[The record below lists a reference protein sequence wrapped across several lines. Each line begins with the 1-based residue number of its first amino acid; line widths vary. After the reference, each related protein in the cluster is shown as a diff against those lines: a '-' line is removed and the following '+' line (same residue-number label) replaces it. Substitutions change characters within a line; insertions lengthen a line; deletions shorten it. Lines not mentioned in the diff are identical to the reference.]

1 MQVMCWL
8 HSIPNRPGVVVLS
21 PLNTEPTLC
30 SMWATPRTDF
40 CFWLAPLRR
49 PEEGVAC
56 KPYPTQQMVGGESAV
71 LFDSS
76 YPTGVH
82 AA

>member
-1 MQVMCWL
+1 MFLCWVHSMQNQCNPEFRFVWQLRRTDGTC
-8 HSIPNRPGVVVLS
+8 GS
-21 PLNTEPTLC
+21 PLE
-30 SMWATPRTDF
+30 
-40 CFWLAPLRR
+40 R